1 MKKHFSIANK
11 KLVIDLAQNYALA
24 MYGVAKATTE
34 FKIAEQIDSKGI
46 NLKALRGQIDSLREI
61 KEEARI
67 SLAAF
72 VNSI

>member
-11 KLVIDLAQNYALA
+11 KSVIDLAHNYALA
-24 MYGVAKATTE
+24 MYNVAKATTE
-34 FKIAEQIDSKGI
+34 FKIAEQISTKGV
-46 NLKALRGQIDSLREI
+46 NLNTLRGQIDTLRDI

-67 SLAAF
+67 GLAAF